1 MNKIKHLFGSK
12 EFYKKVGLIAIPI
25 VLQQLI
31 IASVNLVD
39 NLMVGQLGE
48 SSINAVTIINQLNFV
63 VMIVTFG
70 VMGGAGIF
78 TAQFF
83 GAKKEEELKMSYRYK
98 MSAAILV
105 STTAFLLFL
114 LFGETM
120 IGWFASKDETIS
132 LGMDYLRIV
141 QFGVFPF
148 IVSLAITTTFRETG
162 TTKPLL
168 YISLFA
174 LLLNAAINYV
184 LIFGHLGFEPMG
196 VRGAAIGTVIARYV
210 EVFLLYG
217 LMIVRKAPFYAKL
230 FTIFSIPKHLTKK
243 ISLKALPLTINEV
256 FWSVGQTMFVYV
268 FSLRGETA
276 LAAMNINNAVSQIVF
291 VTFLGIATAVAVMVG
306 NTLGENKLEEAESN
320 AYKLI
325 VVAFLSAVVVGA
337 ILFVIAPFVVGLYD
351 ISEVTYEWALITT
364 RYNSVLI
371 WLYSVNVAIYFTL
384 RSGGDMRSTIYAD
397 SGFTWI
403 VMVPLA
409 LVLVYVT
416 DLEVTWLFLLVKGTE
431 LLKFFYSLQL
441 LKKKRWLQN
450 LTNEA
455 II

>member
-1 MNKIKHLFGSK
+1 MKLIKTLFGTK
-12 EFYKKVGLIAIPI
+12 EFYKKVAIIAIPI

-48 SSINAVTIINQLNFV
+48 PSINAVTIVNQLNFV

-98 MSAAILV
+98 MAAAVLF
-105 STTAFLLFL
+105 SSTAFLLFI
-114 LFGETM
+114 LFGQTM
-120 IGWFASKDETIS
+120 IGWFASKSETIA

-148 IVSLAITTTFRETG
+148 IISLAITTTFRETG

-174 LLLNAAINYV
+174 LILNAAINYV
-184 LIFGHLGFEPMG
+184 LIFGYLGFEPMG
-196 VRGAAIGTVIARYV
+196 VRGAAIGTVIARYI
-210 EVFLLYG
+210 EMGLLYM
-217 LMIVRKAPFYAKL
+217 LMIVKRAPFFAKL
-230 FTIFSIPKHLTKK
+230 FTIFRIPKSLTKK

-256 FWSVGQTMFVYV
+256 FWSVGQTMFIFA

-276 LAAMNINNAVSQIVF
+276 LAAMNVNNAVSQIVF
-291 VTFLGIATAVAVMVG
+291 VTFSGIATAVAVMVG
-306 NTLGENKLEEAESN
+306 NTLGENKLDEAESN
-320 AYKLI
+320 AYKLMM
-325 VVAFLSAVVVGA
+325 VAFLSAVVVGSL
-337 ILFVIAPFVVGLYD
+337 LFIMAPLVVGLYD
-351 ISEVTYEWALITT
+351 ISDQTYTWALITT

-371 WLYSVNVAIYFTL
+371 CLYSVNVAIYFTL
-384 RSGGDMRSTIYAD
+384 RSGGDMRSTVYAD
-397 SGFTWI
+397 AGFTWVI
-403 VMVPLA
+403 MVPFALILA
-409 LVLVYVT
+409 YFTNL
-416 DLEVTWLFLLVKGTE
+416 DVTWLFLLVKGTE
-431 LLKFFYSLQL
+431 LLKFFYALGL
-441 LKKKRWLQN
+441 IKKKRWLQN

-455 II
+455 IM

>member
-1 MNKIKHLFGSK
+1 MKTFFGTK
-12 EFYKKVGLIAIPI
+12 KFYKKVAIIAIPI

-48 SSINAVTIINQLNFV
+48 PSINAVTIVNQLNFV

-83 GAKKEEELKMSYRYK
+83 GAKKQEELKMSYRYK
-98 MSAAILV
+98 MAAAVLF
-105 STTAFLLFL
+105 SSTAFLLFV
-114 LFGETM
+114 LFGQTM
-120 IGWFASKDETIS
+120 IGWFASKSETIA

-148 IVSLAITTTFRETG
+148 IISLAITTTFRETG

-174 LLLNAAINYV
+174 LILNAAINYV
-184 LIFGHLGFEPMG
+184 LIFGYLGFEPMG
-196 VRGAAIGTVIARYV
+196 VRGAAIGTVIARYI
-210 EVFLLYG
+210 EMGLLYM
-217 LMIVRKAPFYAKL
+217 LMIVKKASFYANL
-230 FTIFSIPKHLTKK
+230 FTIFRIPKSLTKK

-256 FWSVGQTMFVYV
+256 FWSVGQTMFIFA

-276 LAAMNINNAVSQIVF
+276 LAAMNVNNAVSQIVF
-291 VTFLGIATAVAVMVG
+291 VTFSGIATAVAVMVG
-306 NTLGENKLEEAESN
+306 NTLGENKLDEAEGN
-320 AYKLI
+320 AYKLMM
-325 VVAFLSAVVVGA
+325 VAFLSAVVVGSL
-337 ILFVIAPFVVGLYD
+337 LFIMAPFVVGLYD
-351 ISEVTYEWALITT
+351 ISDQTYEWALITT

-371 WLYSVNVAIYFTL
+371 SLYSVNVAIYFTL
-384 RSGGDMRSTIYAD
+384 RSGGDMRSTVYAD
-397 SGFTWI
+397 AGFTWVI
-403 VMVPLA
+403 MVPLA
-409 LVLVYVT
+409 LILAYFT
-416 DLEVTWLFLLVKGTE
+416 SLDVTWLFLLVKGTE
-431 LLKFFYSLQL
+431 LLKFFYALGL
-441 LKKKRWLQN
+441 IKKKRWLQN
-450 LTNEA
+450 LTNET

>member
-1 MNKIKHLFGSK
+1 MKTLFGTK
-12 EFYKKVGLIAIPI
+12 EFYKKVGIIAIPI
-25 VLQQLI
+25 VLQQFI

-48 SSINAVTIINQLNFV
+48 PSINAVTIVNQLNFV

-83 GAKKEEELKMSYRYK
+83 GAKKQDELKMSYRYK
-98 MSAAILV
+98 MAAAVLF
-105 STTAFLLFL
+105 SYTAFLLFI
-114 LFGETM
+114 LFGQTM
-120 IGWFASKDETIS
+120 IGWFASKSETIS
-132 LGMDYLRIV
+132 LGMDYLNIV

-148 IVSLAITTTFRETG
+148 IISLAITTTFRETG

-174 LLLNAAINYV
+174 LIMNAAINYV
-184 LIFGHLGFEPMG
+184 LIFGYLGFEPMG
-196 VRGAAIGTVIARYV
+196 VRGAAIGTVIARYI
-210 EVFLLYG
+210 EMGLLYL
-217 LMIVRKAPFYAKL
+217 LMIVKKAPFYAKL
-230 FTIFSIPKHLTKK
+230 FTIFSIPKSLTKK

-256 FWSVGQTMFVYV
+256 FWSVGQTMFIFA

-276 LAAMNINNAVSQIVF
+276 LAAMNVNNAVSQIVF
-291 VTFLGIATAVAVMVG
+291 VTFSGIATAVAVMVG

-320 AYKLI
+320 AYKLMM
-325 VVAFLSAVVVGA
+325 VAFLSAVVVGSL
-337 ILFVIAPFVVGLYD
+337 LFIMAPFVVGLYD
-351 ISEVTYEWALITT
+351 ISDQTYEWALITT

-384 RSGGDMRSTIYAD
+384 RSGGDMRSTVYAD
-397 SGFTWI
+397 AGFTWVI
-403 VMVPLA
+403 MVPIALILA
-409 LVLVYVT
+409 YFTNL
-416 DLEVTWLFLLVKGTE
+416 DVTWLFLLVKGTE
-431 LLKFFYSLQL
+431 LLKFFYALGL
-441 LKKKRWLQN
+441 IKKKGWLQN
-450 LTNEA
+450 LTNET

>member
-1 MNKIKHLFGSK
+1 MKTLFGTK
-12 EFYKKVGLIAIPI
+12 EFYKKVGIIAIPI
-25 VLQQLI
+25 VLQQFI

-48 SSINAVTIINQLNFV
+48 PSINAVTIVNQLNFV

-83 GAKKEEELKMSYRYK
+83 GAKKQEELKMSYRYK
-98 MSAAILV
+98 MAAAVLF
-105 STTAFLLFL
+105 SSTAFLLFI
-114 LFGETM
+114 LFGQTM
-120 IGWFASKDETIS
+120 IGWFASKSETIS
-132 LGMDYLRIV
+132 LGMDYLNIV

-148 IVSLAITTTFRETG
+148 IISLAITTTFRETG

-174 LLLNAAINYV
+174 LIMNAAINYV
-184 LIFGHLGFEPMG
+184 LIFGYLGFEPMG
-196 VRGAAIGTVIARYV
+196 VRGAAIGTVIARYI
-210 EVFLLYG
+210 EMGLLYL
-217 LMIVRKAPFYAKL
+217 LMIVKKAPFYAKL
-230 FTIFSIPKHLTKK
+230 FTIFSIPKSLTKK

-256 FWSVGQTMFVYV
+256 FWSVGQTMFIFA

-276 LAAMNINNAVSQIVF
+276 LAAMNVNNAVSQIVF
-291 VTFLGIATAVAVMVG
+291 VTFSGIATAVAVMVG

-320 AYKLI
+320 AYKLMM
-325 VVAFLSAVVVGA
+325 VAFLSAVVVGSL
-337 ILFVIAPFVVGLYD
+337 LFIMAPFVVGLYD
-351 ISEVTYEWALITT
+351 ISDQTYEWALITT

-384 RSGGDMRSTIYAD
+384 RSGGDMRSTVYAD
-397 SGFTWI
+397 AGFTWVI
-403 VMVPLA
+403 MVPIALILA
-409 LVLVYVT
+409 YFTNL
-416 DLEVTWLFLLVKGTE
+416 DVTWLFLLVKGTE
-431 LLKFFYSLQL
+431 LLKFFYALGL
-441 LKKKRWLQN
+441 IKKKRWLQN
-450 LTNEA
+450 LTNET

>member
-1 MNKIKHLFGSK
+1 MKTLFGTK
-12 EFYKKVGLIAIPI
+12 EFYKKVGIIAIPI
-25 VLQQLI
+25 VLQQFI

-48 SSINAVTIINQLNFV
+48 PSINAVTIVNQLNFV

-83 GAKKEEELKMSYRYK
+83 GAKKQDELKMSYRYK
-98 MSAAILV
+98 MAAAVLF
-105 STTAFLLFL
+105 SSTAFLLFI
-114 LFGETM
+114 LFGQTM
-120 IGWFASKDETIS
+120 IGWFASKSETIS
-132 LGMDYLRIV
+132 LGMDYLNIV

-148 IVSLAITTTFRETG
+148 IISLAITTTFRETG

-174 LLLNAAINYV
+174 LIMNAAINYV
-184 LIFGHLGFEPMG
+184 LIFGYLGFEPMG
-196 VRGAAIGTVIARYV
+196 VRGAAIGTVIARYI
-210 EVFLLYG
+210 EMGLLYL
-217 LMIVRKAPFYAKL
+217 LMIVKKAPFYAKL
-230 FTIFSIPKHLTKK
+230 FTIFSIPKSLTKK

-256 FWSVGQTMFVYV
+256 FWSVGQTMFIFA

-276 LAAMNINNAVSQIVF
+276 LAAMNVNNAVSQIVF
-291 VTFLGIATAVAVMVG
+291 VTFSGIATAVAVMVG

-320 AYKLI
+320 AYKLMM
-325 VVAFLSAVVVGA
+325 VAFLSAVVVGSL
-337 ILFVIAPFVVGLYD
+337 LFIMAPFVVGLYD
-351 ISEVTYEWALITT
+351 ISDQTYEWALITT

-384 RSGGDMRSTIYAD
+384 RSGGDMRSTVYAD
-397 SGFTWI
+397 AGFTWVI
-403 VMVPLA
+403 MVPIALILA
-409 LVLVYVT
+409 YFTNL
-416 DLEVTWLFLLVKGTE
+416 DVTWLLLLVKGTE
-431 LLKFFYSLQL
+431 LLKFFYALGL
-441 LKKKRWLQN
+441 IKKKRWLQN
-450 LTNEA
+450 LTNET

>member
-1 MNKIKHLFGSK
+1 MKTLFGTK
-12 EFYKKVGLIAIPI
+12 EFYKKVGIIAIPI
-25 VLQQLI
+25 VLQQFI

-48 SSINAVTIINQLNFV
+48 PSINAVTIVNQLNFV

-83 GAKKEEELKMSYRYK
+83 GAKKQDELKMSYRYK
-98 MSAAILV
+98 MAAAVLF
-105 STTAFLLFL
+105 SSTAFLLFI
-114 LFGETM
+114 LFGQTM
-120 IGWFASKDETIS
+120 IGWFASKSETIS
-132 LGMDYLRIV
+132 LGMDYLNIV

-148 IVSLAITTTFRETG
+148 IISLAITTTFRETG

-174 LLLNAAINYV
+174 LIMNAAINYV
-184 LIFGHLGFEPMG
+184 LIFGYLGFEPMG
-196 VRGAAIGTVIARYV
+196 VRGAAIGTVIARYI
-210 EVFLLYG
+210 EMGLLYL
-217 LMIVRKAPFYAKL
+217 LMIVKKAPFYAKL
-230 FTIFSIPKHLTKK
+230 FTIFSIPKSLTIK

-256 FWSVGQTMFVYV
+256 FWSVGQTMFIFA

-276 LAAMNINNAVSQIVF
+276 LAAMNVNNAVSQIVF
-291 VTFLGIATAVAVMVG
+291 VTFSGIATAVAVMVG

-320 AYKLI
+320 AYKLMM
-325 VVAFLSAVVVGA
+325 VAFLSAVVVGSL
-337 ILFVIAPFVVGLYD
+337 LFIMAPFVVGLYD
-351 ISEVTYEWALITT
+351 ISDQTYEWALITT

-384 RSGGDMRSTIYAD
+384 RSGGDMRSTVYAD
-397 SGFTWI
+397 AGFTWVI
-403 VMVPLA
+403 MVPIALILA
-409 LVLVYVT
+409 YFTNL
-416 DLEVTWLFLLVKGTE
+416 DVTWLFLLVKGTE
-431 LLKFFYSLQL
+431 LLKFFYALGL
-441 LKKKRWLQN
+441 IKKKRWLQN
-450 LTNEA
+450 LTNET

>member
-1 MNKIKHLFGSK
+1 MKTLFGTK
-12 EFYKKVGLIAIPI
+12 EFYKKVAIIAIPI

-48 SSINAVTIINQLNFV
+48 PSINAVTIVNQLNFV

-98 MSAAILV
+98 MAAAVLF
-105 STTAFLLFL
+105 SSTAFLLFI
-114 LFGETM
+114 LFGQTM
-120 IGWFASKDETIS
+120 IGWFASKSETIA

-148 IVSLAITTTFRETG
+148 IISLAITTTFRETG

-174 LLLNAAINYV
+174 LILNAAINYV
-184 LIFGHLGFEPMG
+184 LIFGYLGFEPMG
-196 VRGAAIGTVIARYV
+196 VRGAAIGTVIARYI
-210 EVFLLYG
+210 EMGLLYM
-217 LMIVRKAPFYAKL
+217 LMIVKRAPFFAKL
-230 FTIFSIPKHLTKK
+230 FTIFCIPKSLTKK

-256 FWSVGQTMFVYV
+256 FWSVGQTMFIFA

-276 LAAMNINNAVSQIVF
+276 LAAMNVNNAVSQIVF
-291 VTFLGIATAVAVMVG
+291 VTFSGIATAVAVMVG
-306 NTLGENKLEEAESN
+306 NTLGENKLDEAKSN
-320 AYKLI
+320 AYKLMM
-325 VVAFLSAVVVGA
+325 VAFLSAVVVGSL
-337 ILFVIAPFVVGLYD
+337 LFIMAPFVVGLYD
-351 ISEVTYEWALITT
+351 ISDQTYTWALITT

-371 WLYSVNVAIYFTL
+371 CLYSVNVAIYFTL
-384 RSGGDMRSTIYAD
+384 RSGGDMRSTVYAD
-397 SGFTWI
+397 AGFTWVI
-403 VMVPLA
+403 MVPLA
-409 LVLVYVT
+409 LILAYFT
-416 DLEVTWLFLLVKGTE
+416 NLDVTWLFLLVKGTE
-431 LLKFFYSLQL
+431 LLKFFYALGL
-441 LKKKRWLQN
+441 IKKKRWLQN
-450 LTNEA
+450 LANEA
-455 II
+455 IM